1 MSVQV
6 VETEMPDPVHERAP
20 TRFERAR
27 SIAVPVSLLIIG
39 AAMFGLCWWARDL
52 HRFTQWVAAYIWL
65 FIGELAMC
73 VLACGIVLKWNRH
86 SSPVARWLTLGII
99 LVFAIAL
106 RATLVP
112 QRPYLSSDVYR
123 YAWDGHVQTHG
134 INPYRFAPAA
144 PPLDPLRDKDHYPN
158 VAKIYPNI
166 NRANLPTPY
175 PPGAQLFYLLVGW
188 LQPLN
193 VTAFKAAAMIFDLIT
208 ILALMWTLSRARLD
222 PARAILFAWHPLP
235 IWEGAHTG
243 HLEAAFM
250 MLLALALLAW
260 TGRRHW
266 LTGMLLGLAAA
277 VKYYPALVLPAFLR
291 SNESVN
297 QVPRAG
303 ASNEP
308 SGVPMKARLIAAV
321 RATLFNKANLGML
334 GGFASTLV
342 AVYLPYIWT
351 GATGF
356 ASLSNEFNEEGFNG
370 TGARYFALGLIHHIA
385 PLSTTLFLIIAAA
398 LLGGLAV
405 WWAIRTKAGVVAVAR
420 GAATLIGAYWLLTSP
435 RYAWYYAWILP
446 FLCFAPRLGW
456 LYLTGAAVFMYFLWY
471 EPLVYPDLPLWL
483 GAIVYLPA
491 VVWLVWEK
499 WREKAALNG
508 GNVDPAN
515 D

>member
-6 VETEMPDPVHERAP
+6 VETEMPDPARSRAQI
-20 TRFERAR
+20 RFERVA

-39 AAMFGLCWWARDL
+39 AAMLGLCWWARDL
-52 HRFTQWVAAYIWL
+52 HRFTQWVAAYIEL

-86 SSPVARWLTLGII
+86 ASSAARWLTLGLI

-112 QRPYLSSDVYR
+112 QRPYLSTDAYR
-123 YAWDGHVQTHG
+123 YAWDGHVQAHG

-144 PPLDPLRDKDHYPN
+144 PQLDSLRDQDHYPN
-158 VAKIYPNI
+158 VVRIYPNV
-166 NRANLPTPY
+166 NRVALPTPY
-175 PPGAQLFYLLVGW
+175 PPGAQWFFLLVGW
-188 LQPLN
+188 LQPLS
-193 VTAFKAAAMIFDLIT
+193 VTAFKAAAMIFDVIT
-208 ILALMWTLSRARLD
+208 ILALMWTLRRARLD

-243 HLEAAFM
+243 HIEAAFM

-260 TGRRHW
+260 SHRRHAI
-266 LTGMLLGLAAA
+266 TGVLLGLAAA
-277 VKYYPALVLPAFLR
+277 VKYYPALLLPAFLR
-291 SNESVN
+291 ASESANEAAFA
-297 QVPRAG
+297 RT
-303 ASNEP
+303 SNEP
-308 SGVPMKARLIAAV
+308 RHASRKANLIAAV
-321 RATLFNKANLGML
+321 RAVVFNKANLVML

-342 AVYLPYIWT
+342 VVYLPYIWT

-356 ASLSNEFNEEGFNG
+356 GSLGNEFNEEGFTG
-370 TGARYFALGLIHHIA
+370 TGARYFALGLIHKIA
-385 PLSTTLFLIIAAA
+385 PLSTNVFLITAAS
-398 LLGGLAV
+398 LLVGLAV
-405 WWAIRTKAGVVAVAR
+405 WWAIRAKPGVVTVAH

-456 LYLTGAAVFMYFLWY
+456 LYLTGASVFMYFLWY

-499 WREKAALNG
+499 WREKSVLNG
-508 GNVDPAN
+508 GSADPAN